1 MERTALE
8 RLVTVQQLAV
18 YLAVPVSWVY
28 GHTAARDIPTV
39 RVGRYVRFRLSE
51 VLDWLHRRGE

>member
-1 MERTALE
+1 MDTAATE
-8 RLVTVQQLAV
+8 RLMTVRELADV
-18 YLAVPVSWVY
+18 LAVPESWIY

-51 VLDWLHRRGE
+51 VLTWLRGDGR